1 MKISITI
8 LFIISTMVLFNSCQ
22 DDAPAPDVTSG
33 TITLR
38 TQHFTTVFSKNSG
51 TAAFDS
57 MKITRARLC
66 LRNIKFKSI
75 TEDSLNFKTTPI
87 LVVLDTILT
96 SQSVGAIEVPLGTY
110 KRIEFD
116 IHRLQKSSLAVPA
129 DTVTFADFLKGER
142 YSVIVEGHA
151 YFGSKDSLFT
161 YRSKIDVKQK
171 LDLTPNLVVDKQT
184 ANVTA
189 TMQIS
194 TANWFKYNGVPIN
207 PLDTNNTQKID
218 DAIMASIRMK

>member
-1 MKISITI
+1 
-8 LFIISTMVLFNSCQ
+8 MVLFNSCQ
-22 DDAPAPDVTSG
+22 DDAPAPEVTSG

-38 TQHFTTVFSKNSG
+38 TQHFATVFAKTAG
-51 TAAFDS
+51 AAAFDS
-57 MKITRARLC
+57 LKITRARLC
-66 LRNIKFKSI
+66 LRNIKFKST
-75 TEDSLNFKTTPI
+75 TEDSLTFKTTPI
-87 LVVLDTILT
+87 MVVLDTLLT

-142 YSVIVEGHA
+142 YSVIVDVHVYIG
-151 YFGSKDSLFT
+151 GKDSLMI

-194 TANWFKYNGVPIN
+194 TANWFKFNGVMID